1 MAISPHLIYEENE
14 WQIDIS
20 IGQEGRQQ
28 FALSDKAEALLVD
41 DLEYGNRDIVPWLTT
56 KTLALAGGAY
66 LRDEKTDARDL
77 AWSIT
82 GADGGREA
90 TDEEVEAVADY
101 LKSVE
106 IDQHAVETVKE
117 HVRKTRLSAVMS
129 ADDIKSKRERMNGLR
144 GIAKDL

>member
-1 MAISPHLIYEENE
+1 MAISPHLIFEDDE

-90 TDEEVEAVADY
+90 TAEEVEAVADY
-101 LKSVE
+101 LTSVE

-117 HVRKTRLSAVMS
+117 HVRKTRLSEVMS
-129 ADDIKSKRERMNGLR
+129 ADDIESKRERMNGLR